1 MASLDPASSS
11 RQELLYLFAQFG
23 ELREMREDPLRPNCC
38 LVEYYDTRHAG
49 GWVGVVVWVAT
60 LVGIKKAV
68 LDGGLRG
75 QGLQKNAAVPS
86 HRMHPC

>member
-23 ELREMREDPLRPNCC
+23 ELRELREDPLRPNCC

-49 GWVGVVVWVAT
+49 GWVGGW
-60 LVGIKKAV
+60 LVF
-68 LDGGLRG
+68 GGPVRG
-75 QGLQKNAAVPS
+75 LVRAGMTSIQYFVN
-86 HRMHPC
+86 